1 MESNMMP
8 QLFATLQLGDKES
21 DKKKPLTR
29 AQKIKE
35 IVPWFLLFHSTKD
48 FNSDYSVDIYHL

>member
-21 DKKKPLTR
+21 DRKRPLTL

-35 IVPWFLLFHSTKD
+35 IVH
-48 FNSDYSVDIYHL
+48 